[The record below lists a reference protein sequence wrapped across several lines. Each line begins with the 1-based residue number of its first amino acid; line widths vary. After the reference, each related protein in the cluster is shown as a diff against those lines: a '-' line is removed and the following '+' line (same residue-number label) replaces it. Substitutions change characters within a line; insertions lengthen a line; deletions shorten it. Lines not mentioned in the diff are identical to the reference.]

1 MIWQSYLTSQF
12 QFNWYTEE
20 QNTTHKPTTW
30 QDHVR
35 ASAYMPI
42 SGLDAEEVTPECNK
56 E

>member
-20 QNTTHKPTTW
+20 QNTTHKPITW
-30 QDHVR
+30 QDHIR

-42 SGLDAEEVTPECNK
+42 QDWMLK